1 MKAILFF
8 EHGSYE
14 QLKLVDLPIPE
25 LLDGQLLI
33 KVNYAAINPVDNTI
47 RAGLVPQAKKPPM
60 ILGNEG
66 AGVVIKGNNKFPDGT
81 RVIISPFNRQG
92 TIRGIIT
99 DGTWQQYMALYPEEL
114 IETPAG
120 LSDERAA
127 SAGVGFFSAQACLNK
142 ADFTKEKSVLSLAVG
157 GAVGNAGVQLAQAY
171 EAPLVITTAGSAS
184 KARAAED
191 SGFVNVIN
199 LEKESISEGVMRIT
213 GGKGVDIVI
222 DSVGGNLT
230 GEAIKSLAR
239 NGIIVNIGYSA
250 GTQFSAN
257 ITDFVWKGL
266 QMRGQS
272 LSGWFTF
279 EQQQYVWSQIL
290 PLLAGGVIKPTI
302 AKIFDAASA
311 AEAQR
316 FLIEEKPFGKVL
328 IQFDDQANDL

>member
-1 MKAILFF
+1 MKAIQFF

-14 QLKLVDLPIPE
+14 NLKLVELPAPE
-25 LLDGQLLI
+25 LLDGQILI
-33 KVNYAAINPVDNTI
+33 KVNYAAVNPVDNTI

-66 AGVVIKGNNKFPDGT
+66 SGIVVRGNDKFVDGT
-81 RVIISPFNRQG
+81 RVFISPFNPQG
-92 TIRGIIT
+92 VVRGIIT

-120 LSDERAA
+120 LSDEHAA

-142 ADFTKEKSVLSLAVG
+142 ADFTKDKTVLSLAVG
-157 GAVGNAGVQLAQAY
+157 GAVGNAGVQLAEAY
-171 EAPLVITTAGSAS
+171 GAPLVITTAGSAS
-184 KARAAED
+184 KAQAAEKA
-191 SGFVNVIN
+191 GFTNVID
-199 LEKESISEGVMRIT
+199 LGKESISEGVIRIT

-250 GTQFSAN
+250 GTQFTAN

-272 LSGWFTF
+272 LSGWFTP
-279 EQQQYVWSQIL
+279 EQQQYVWNQIL
-290 PLLAGGVIKPTI
+290 PLLAKGLIKPTI
-302 AKIFDAASA
+302 AQVFDAADA

-328 IQFDDQANDL
+328 IKF

>member
-1 MKAILFF
+1 MKAIQFF

-14 QLKLVDLPIPE
+14 NLKLVELPAPE

-33 KVNYAAINPVDNTI
+33 KVNYAAVNPVDNTI
-47 RAGLVPQAKKPPM
+47 REGLVPQAKKPPM

-66 AGVVIKGNNKFPDGT
+66 SGIVVRGNDKFADGT
-81 RVIISPFNRQG
+81 RVFISPFNPQG
-92 TIRGIIT
+92 VVRGIIT

-114 IETPAG
+114 IETPAC
-120 LSDERAA
+120 LSDEHAA

-142 ADFTKEKSVLSLAVG
+142 ADFTKDKTVLSLAVG
-157 GAVGNAGVQLAQAY
+157 GAVGNAGVQLAKAY
-171 EAPLVITTAGSAS
+171 GAPLVITTAGSAS
-184 KARAAED
+184 KAQTAEKA
-191 SGFVNVIN
+191 GFTNVID
-199 LEKESISEGVMRIT
+199 LGKESISEGVMRIT

-250 GTQFSAN
+250 GTQFTAN

-272 LSGWFTF
+272 LSGWFTP
-279 EQQQYVWSQIL
+279 EQQQYVWNQIL
-290 PLLAGGVIKPTI
+290 PLLAKGLIKPTI
-302 AKIFDAASA
+302 AQVFDAADA

-328 IQFDDQANDL
+328 IKF